1 MKVVIAIDSFKGC
14 LTSGEAG
21 QAAAKAFPDGV
32 SEVIRVSD
40 GGEGFSTIVTESLGG
55 EFRSVPSHDPLGRQ
69 MTARYGLVH
78 NGKVAVLE
86 TASASGIGL
95 LEKNE
100 LNPALTS
107 SFGTG
112 EMMADALSQG
122 INEIWLGLGG
132 SATCDGGTGMLKALG
147 YRFLANGAKITE
159 PNAILSRITEIDSSS
174 RNKLLDSC
182 KIIGFYDVNV
192 PFCGELGAARM
203 FAPQKGA
210 SVQLVEELDEGLS
223 RFAGVVGNSITD
235 CPGAG
240 AAGGI
245 GGALHSVLGASMKRG
260 ITAMLDILGL
270 DAKLKDCDLVITGEG
285 RSDLQTL
292 QGKVPLGVLEYV
304 RTHSDK
310 QIKVLLVAGKI
321 CDREALLAAGF
332 DAALQVTPDAMP
344 LNEALKLSVTKANIA
359 RAISE
364 YLIQC

>member
-1 MKVVIAIDSFKGC
+1 MKVIIAIDSFKGC

-21 QAAAKAFPDGV
+21 QAAAKAFPDGE

-55 EFRSVPSHDPLGRQ
+55 EFRSVLCHDPLGRQ
-69 MTARYGLVH
+69 IATRYGLVH
-78 NGKVAVLE
+78 NGKVAVIE

-95 LEKNE
+95 LKKNE

-112 EMMADALSQG
+112 EMIADALPQG
-122 INEIWLGLGG
+122 VNEIWLGLGG

-147 YRFLANGAKITE
+147 YRFLASGAEITE
-159 PNAILSRITEIDSSS
+159 TNAILSRITEIDSSN

-210 SVQLVEELDEGLS
+210 SAQMVEKLDEGLS
-223 RFAGVVGNSITD
+223 RFAGVVGNDISD

-245 GGALHSVLGASMKRG
+245 GGALHSVLGASMKQG

-270 DAKLKDCDLVITGEG
+270 DAKLKDCNLVITGEG

-292 QGKVPLGVLEYV
+292 QGKVPFGVLEYV
-304 RTHSDK
+304 RTHSVK
-310 QIKVLLVAGKI
+310 QTKVLLVAGKI

-332 DAALQVTPDAMP
+332 DAVLQVTPDEMP
-344 LNEALKLSVTKANIA
+344 LEDALKPSVAKDNIT